1 MQMAQPMVDHLP
13 PPLATLDQLPQRLA
27 WFAEQREQAPVL
39 WDDASGAWHL
49 FRYDDV
55 KRVLSDHALFSSAN
69 GPAGSQG
76 EAPEGIAASM
86 IATDPPR
93 HRQLRGLVS
102 QAFTPKAINQLRPR
116 IDALAQELL
125 AAAAPRGAMDLIHD
139 FAAPLP
145 VAVIAA
151 MLGVS
156 LERRDDFRRW
166 SDQIVAVQPR
176 ELIDP
181 ERGPDWAVREMT
193 AYFREVLLKRQHEP
207 GDDLISGLLAAE
219 IDGRRLTETE
229 LIGFCQLL
237 LVAGNETTMNLIANA
252 VICLDEHPAAAACLR
267 REPELM
273 PAAIEEVLRFLPPV
287 WMPSPRRVTA
297 DVELGGQ
304 RIRQG
309 AMVFPWLVSANRDER
324 QFPDPDRFDIDRK
337 PNKHLTFGHGIH
349 ACLGS
354 PLARLEA
361 AIALPLLLDRLPDL
375 RIVRDAPIPV
385 VDSGVVFGP
394 KELPVTF
401 SPVVDRGRD
410 VPPSCVKRDS

>member
-1 MQMAQPMVDHLP
+1 MQMTQPVVDTLP
-13 PPLATLDQLPQRLA
+13 PPLATLDQLPERLA
-27 WFAEQREQAPVL
+27 WFAEQRERAPML
-39 WDDASGAWHL
+39 WDDASGAWHA

-55 KRVLSDHALFSSAN
+55 HRVLSDYAVFSSAS
-69 GPAGSQG
+69 GAAPAPGA
-76 EAPEGIAASM
+76 APEGIAASM
-86 IATDPPR
+86 VATDPPR

-116 IDALAQELL
+116 ITALTQELL
-125 AAAAPRGAMDLIHD
+125 NAVAPRGAMELIHE

-151 MLGVS
+151 LLGVS
-156 LERRDDFRRW
+156 LARRDDFRRW
-166 SDQIVAVQPR
+166 SDQIVAVQAH
-176 ELIDP
+176 EFNDP
-181 ERGPDWAVREMT
+181 LRGPDWAVREMT
-193 AYFREVLLKRQHEP
+193 AYFREVLWERRREP

-252 VICLDEHPAAAACLR
+252 VLCLDEHPAAAARLH
-267 REPELM
+267 REPDLM
-273 PAAIEEVLRFLPPV
+273 PSAIEEVLRFMPPV

-309 AMVFPWLVSANRDER
+309 ATIFPWLVSANRDER
-324 QFPDPDRFDIDRK
+324 QFPNPNRFDITRK

-349 ACLGS
+349 ACLGA

-361 AIALPLLLDRLPDL
+361 AIALPLLLDQLPDL
-375 RIVRDAPIPV
+375 RVKRDAPIPV

-394 KELPVTF
+394 RALPVTY
-401 SPVVDRGRD
+401 SPVVDDGKDAPR
-410 VPPSCVKRDS
+410 PAP

>member
-1 MQMAQPMVDHLP
+1 VQLTQPVVEEVPLP
-13 PPLATLDQLPQRLA
+13 IATLDQLPERLA

-49 FRYDDV
+49 FQYDDV
-55 KRVLSDHALFSSAN
+55 KRVLSDHPLFSSASDSS
-69 GPAGSQG
+69 GAPG

-102 QAFTPKAINQLRPR
+102 QAFTPKAIKQLQLR

-125 AAAAPRGAMDLIHD
+125 GAAAPCGATELIRD

-156 LERRDDFRRW
+156 LARRDDFRRW

-176 ELIDP
+176 EVIDP
-181 ERGPDWAVREMT
+181 ERGPDWAVGEMT
-193 AYFREVLLKRQHEP
+193 AYFREVLVERRREP

-219 IDGRRLTETE
+219 IDGRRLTEAE

-237 LVAGNETTMNLIANA
+237 LVAGNETTVNLIANA
-252 VICLDEHPAAAACLR
+252 VICLDEHPAAAARLR

-273 PAAIEEVLRFLPPV
+273 PSAIEEVLRFMPPV
-287 WMPSPRRVTA
+287 WMPSPRRVRS
-297 DVELGGQ
+297 DVALGGQ
-304 RIRQG
+304 RLREG

-324 QFPDPDRFDIDRK
+324 QFPDLNRFDITRK

-349 ACLGS
+349 ACLGA

-361 AIALPLLLDRLPDL
+361 AIALPLLLDQLSDL
-375 RIVRDAPIPV
+375 QVVRDAPIPV

-394 KELPVTF
+394 KVLPVTF
-401 SPVVDRGRD
+401 
-410 VPPSCVKRDS
+410 